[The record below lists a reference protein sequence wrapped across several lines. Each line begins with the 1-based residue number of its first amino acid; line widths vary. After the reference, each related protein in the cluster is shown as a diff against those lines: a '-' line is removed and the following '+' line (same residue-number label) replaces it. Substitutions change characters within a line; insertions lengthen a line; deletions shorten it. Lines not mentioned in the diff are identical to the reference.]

1 MKIKKGD
8 TVIVTTGSF
17 KGHRGKVLRT
27 VSARSAVVVEGV
39 NLKTKHRKPTQ
50 KNPAGGIEKIEAPI
64 HISNVAYY
72 DEQSGKPTR
81 IRVVRDASGARTRVA
96 VRSGRTL

>member
-8 TVIVTTGSF
+8 TVIVITGSY
-17 KGHRGKVLRT
+17 KGHRGKVLRALA
-27 VSARSAVVVEGV
+27 ARNAVVVEGV

-50 KNPAGGIEKIEAPI
+50 KNPSGGIEKIEAPI
-64 HISNVAYY
+64 QVSNVAYY
-72 DEQSGKPTR
+72 DEQSGKATR
-81 IRVVRDASGARTRVA
+81 LRVVRDASGARTRVA